1 MQTTRRRSQ
10 GKERVRWSAVLSCL
24 AWNLHNKIDHREN
37 SHLLLSSSA
46 LSHAHSPAHSNPSF
60 CASTHSSTVHN
71 DRRTQRTT
79 PESAICTPSKYD
91 YVHTPSLAEP
101 NWRISLACVKPVFP
115 VFRRSRNMRKCT
127 PSPPDHLCHCS
138 CRCGRGAV

>member
-46 LSHAHSPAHSNPSF
+46 LSHAHSPAHINPSF
-60 CASTHSSTVHN
+60 CASTHSSTTAA
-71 DRRTQRTT
+71 RSAQRLSHK
-79 PESAICTPSKYD
+79 SAICTPKKYD
-91 YVHTPSLAEP
+91 YAHTTSLAEP
-101 NWRISLACVKPVFP
+101 NSRISLACVKPAFP

-127 PSPPDHLCHCS
+127 PSPPDCLCHCS